1 MMPEQF
7 FDRQL
12 MNAAFDCIVVIDRYG
27 NIIDWN
33 DSSVE
38 AFGLSREAAIGTAF
52 FDLTVPEDLLSNFL
66 VELPSISRTSEKM
79 FFTLKRGSGETF
91 PVELSAVARGSG
103 DDAVIII
110 FAKDLS
116 EQKSIEEKV
125 RQREEWLGAIFNNA
139 PIEIVLKETD
149 GRIFAISK
157 NVADQL
163 GLETSD
169 FIGKTTA
176 NFLPKGISDIYMLA
190 DQRVVE
196 TGEAQQ
202 EEVLEEVEGN
212 IRYSLSLKF
221 PLRDSDGTITGI
233 CSMTNDITHL
243 KQAESRLNN
252 VKKMEA
258 IGQLTG
264 GVAHDFNNLLAVIM
278 GCAEFLELE
287 PGHDDEMVQA
297 ILHAT
302 RRGAALTHRLLAYA
316 RQQPL
321 APKSIDL
328 AALAVG
334 MKALLR
340 RTLGETI
347 YIEDRMA
354 SDLWAANA
362 DPGQVEDALLNLAIN
377 ARDAMPRG
385 GTLTIACANE
395 VLDEMY
401 VRNDPEAS
409 PGEYV
414 VLSVNDNGEGMDDD
428 VKARAIEPFFTT
440 KDVGEGSGLGLS
452 MVFGFAKQ
460 SGGHVNIESEQ
471 GRGTTVKVY
480 LPRAESLE
488 HKSSR
493 QGLVHIP
500 KGAGETILLI
510 EDDPIVRKLT
520 AQTLAGLGY
529 KLLESRDAA
538 VARTIL
544 NEGLHFDLVLSDVVL
559 PGGTSGPEFA
569 KEILVQRPDA
579 HIIFMSGYPPES
591 AVQTGFIESGSVLLS
606 KPLRRETLADAL
618 HAALNSRR

>member
-1 MMPEQF
+1 
-7 FDRQL
+7 
-12 MNAAFDCIVVIDRYG
+12 
-27 NIIDWN
+27 
-33 DSSVE
+33 
-38 AFGLSREAAIGTAF
+38 
-52 FDLTVPEDLLSNFL
+52 
-66 VELPSISRTSEKM
+66 
-79 FFTLKRGSGETF
+79 
-91 PVELSAVARGSG
+91 
-103 DDAVIII
+103 
-110 FAKDLS
+110 
-116 EQKSIEEKV
+116 
-125 RQREEWLGAIFNNA
+125 
-139 PIEIVLKETD
+139 
-149 GRIFAISK
+149 
-157 NVADQL
+157 
-163 GLETSD
+163 
-169 FIGKTTA
+169 
-176 NFLPKGISDIYMLA
+176 
-190 DQRVVE
+190 
-196 TGEAQQ
+196 
-202 EEVLEEVEGN
+202 
-212 IRYSLSLKF
+212 
-221 PLRDSDGTITGI
+221 
-233 CSMTNDITHL
+233 MTNDITHL

-493 QGLVHIP
+493 KGLVHIP

-510 EDDPIVRKLT
+510 EDDPIVRKST